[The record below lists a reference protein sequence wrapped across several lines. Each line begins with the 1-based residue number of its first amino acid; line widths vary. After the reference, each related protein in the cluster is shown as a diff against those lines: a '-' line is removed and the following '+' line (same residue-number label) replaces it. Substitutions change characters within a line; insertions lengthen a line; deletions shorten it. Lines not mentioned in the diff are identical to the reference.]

1 MWKTLVVAVAVA
13 TAGTAFAQDKKALV
27 AKVLQLQQPGIES
40 TARIIAEQPAMQ
52 MLQQAAIAIRQRV
65 PEDRREALAREI
77 QADAKKYADE
87 AVPLLRDSAVK
98 LAPTTI
104 GPILEREFNEAELK
118 QLITILESPVN
129 RKFQSLGGEMQRSLT
144 EKLVA
149 EAKPTIEPKLR
160 ALQQS
165 VGDRI
170 NAAAA
175 APSTGAPAPTAP
187 ANGGQGLTAPKPAPG
202 R

>member
-1 MWKTLVVAVAVA
+1 MWKTLVLATALA

-40 TARIIAEQPAMQ
+40 TARIVAEQPAMQ
-52 MLQQAAIAIRQRV
+52 MLQQAAMAIRGRV
-65 PEDRREALAREI
+65 PEDKREALAREI

-87 AVPLLRDSAVK
+87 AVPLLRDSAIK

-149 EAKPTIEPKLR
+149 DARPTIEPKLR
-160 ALQQS
+160 ALQQT

-170 NAAAA
+170 NAAAGQGA
-175 APSTGAPAPTAP
+175 VAPPNVPSTAPS
-187 ANGGQGLTAPKPAPG
+187 TAPKP

>member
-1 MWKTLVVAVAVA
+1 MWKILVVAAAVA

-40 TARIIAEQPAMQ
+40 TARIVAEQPAMQ
-52 MLQQAAIAIRQRV
+52 MLQQAAMAIRARV
-65 PEDRREALAREI
+65 PEDKREALARDI

-149 EAKPTIEPKLR
+149 ESKPAIEPKLR

-175 APSTGAPAPTAP
+175 APGAPA
-187 ANGGQGLTAPKPAPG
+187 QPG

>member
-13 TAGTAFAQDKKALV
+13 AAGTAFAQDKMALV

-40 TARIIAEQPAMQ
+40 TARIVAEQPALQ
-52 MLQQAAIAIRQRV
+52 MLQQAATVIRARV
-65 PEDRREALAREI
+65 TEDKREALAREI

-149 EAKPTIEPKLR
+149 ESKPAIESKLR

-170 NAAAA
+170 NAAVA
-175 APSTGAPAPTAP
+175 APSTGAPAAP
-187 ANGGQGLTAPKPAPG
+187 ATGGQGSTAPKSAPG

>member
-1 MWKTLVVAVAVA
+1 MWKTLVVAAAVA

-40 TARIIAEQPAMQ
+40 TARIVAEQPAMQ

-65 PEDRREALAREI
+65 PEDRREALARDI

-175 APSTGAPAPTAP
+175 APSTSAPSPTAP
-187 ANGGQGLTAPKPAPG
+187 ATGGQGLTAPKPAPG